1 MSFAKS
7 ESDVLS
13 ALSSARLVVQLAQ
26 EKGVVRHNTRCREP
40 SYHVG
45 AILADAAL
53 QAGLN
58 YRTVVKVRIDK
69 IVLEFPEAA
78 TLSGTFK
85 AIASIG
91 VAEFL
96 QWRHHTKLSRFVCL
110 AELLRNE
117 GIDDFHELR
126 TWLHNPSGREKLR
139 AIHGVG
145 PKTVDYLCGLVGL
158 DFIAVDRHIRTFAS
172 DAGVK
177 AADYYFLQ
185 TVVSYAADLLGISRR
200 HFDASIWTYV
210 SNQKAGLERRGTL
223 ELPSDGSIT
232 AAGKAT
238 HFISSSSFRA
248 STNNT

>member
-1 MSFAKS
+1 MSFPKS

-26 EKGVVRHNTRCREP
+26 EKGVVCHNPAYREP
-40 SYHVG
+40 LYHVG

-58 YRTVVKVRIDK
+58 YRTVVKVRIDR
-69 IVLEFPEAA
+69 IVQDFPEAA
-78 TLSGTFK
+78 TLSGMFK

-96 QWRHHTKLSRFVCL
+96 RWHHHTKVSRFVCL
-110 AELLRNE
+110 AELLRNQS
-117 GIDDFHELR
+117 IDDVHELR
-126 TWLHNPSGREKLR
+126 TWLQNPACREKLR

-158 DFIAVDRHIRTFAS
+158 DFIAVDRHIRAFAS

-177 AADYYFLQ
+177 AADYEFLQ
-185 TVVSYAADLLGISRR
+185 IVVSYAADLLGVSRR

-210 SNQKAGLERRGTL
+210 SNQKGGPEGRTTL
-223 ELPSDGSIT
+223 QLPFDGAI
-232 AAGKAT
+232 AVA
-238 HFISSSSFRA
+238 
-248 STNNT
+248 